1 MTSTL
6 TRSKT
11 PPSGDGR
18 AGRVGIDPG
27 RSRRRSL
34 PLAAVAVAC
43 MAVSIVAFVGLQLAG
58 SDRAS
63 VLVVARPVSAGA
75 TIGLDDL
82 TVAQVAPDPA
92 LRPIGATER
101 ESVVGRTA
109 AIDLTPGSLLVEDA
123 LGPARALAVDE
134 AIVGV
139 AVAAASAPTTA
150 LAVGDRV
157 QLVET
162 QSAPTTSSVG
172 TPTQSVLAEGR
183 VTDVTDSSSTS
194 GNGAVQLAVA
204 VPGVAAPSIAAASAD
219 GRIAVVVIP

>member
-1 MTSTL
+1 MASTL
-6 TRSKT
+6 MRSNT

-18 AGRVGIDPG
+18 DRRVGIDPG

-34 PLAAVAVAC
+34 PLAVVAVVC
-43 MAVSIVAFVGLQLAG
+43 MAVSIVAFVGFQLAG
-58 SDRAS
+58 SDRTP
-63 VLVVARPVSAGA
+63 VLVVARPVPAGA
-75 TIGLDDL
+75 EIGLDDL
-82 TVAQVAPDPA
+82 TVAQLAPDPV
-92 LRPIGATER
+92 LRPIGVAER

-109 AIDLTPGSLLVEDA
+109 AIDLAPGTLLVDEA
-123 LGPARALAVDE
+123 LGPARALAGDE

-157 QLVET
+157 QLVEI
-162 QSAPTTSSVG
+162 QSAQATSSAV
-172 TPTQSVLAEGR
+172 TATRSVLAEGR

-204 VPGVAAPSIAAASAD
+204 VPGVAAPSIAAASAG